1 MAFRP
6 GIVIR
11 FEWKATFT
19 ISDEKKTKT
28 ITAGDS
34 NTILA
39 IQEKRESAQ
48 EIEPSIGQ
56 SLGALG
62 QVVDV
67 VDTEQAQPSIRSG
80 VIFVPVLLADIVRL
94 AELGPFVG
102 HG

>member
-11 FEWKATFT
+11 VEWKGTFT

-48 EIEPSIGQ
+48 EIGPSIGQ

-62 QVVDV
+62 QVVDI
-67 VDTEQAQPSIRSG
+67 VDTE
-80 VIFVPVLLADIVRL
+80 
-94 AELGPFVG
+94 
-102 HG
+102 